1 MAEIATKEVVSL
13 THLQKQG
20 HGQAAVQ
27 MLGLLELSVLVHF
40 RCAVISNM
48 AITKTQY
55 GGLCHAYSA
64 LCQKFKPP
72 GRSQTHFDSH
82 DAMTYIFLRAQ
93 VGQIQRMTR

>member
-55 GGLCHAYSA
+55 VWVVSCLFCFVSKVQASGSLKHISI
-64 LCQKFKPP
+64 LMMQ
-72 GRSQTHFDSH
+72 
-82 DAMTYIFLRAQ
+82 
-93 VGQIQRMTR
+93 